1 MRLLLAPGASGS
13 VDSLAGAVAGLR
25 RRGVEA
31 EAIAVPQG
39 RVEKA
44 AQRFQE
50 LARPEDVVAANR
62 PEVSPFGGG
71 RAASLAAAESRY
83 AACVMFSFPL
93 SGKPEERTAHWPRIS
108 FPALVLNGERDPLS
122 PIAEIRR
129 LVPLLPQGRLI
140 SFPGAGHGLGNALE
154 AKLDAAAEFLLSL

>member
-13 VDSLAGAVAGLR
+13 IDSLAGAVAGLR

-44 AQRFQE
+44 AQCFQE
-50 LARPEDVVAANR
+50 LARPEDVVAGQ
-62 PEVSPFGGG
+62 SYGG

>member
-13 VDSLAGAVAGLR
+13 VESLAAAVAGMR
-25 RRGVEA
+25 RRGVDA
-31 EAIAVPQG
+31 EAVAVPQG

-50 LARPEDVVAANR
+50 LARPEDVVAGQ
-62 PEVSPFGGG
+62 SYGG
-71 RAASLAAAESRY
+71 RAASLAAADSRF

-93 SGKPEERTAHWPRIS
+93 SGKPEERTAHWPRVS
-108 FPALVLNGERDPLS
+108 CPALVLNGERDQLS
-122 PIAEIRR
+122 PIADIRR

-140 SFPGAGHGLGNALE
+140 SFPGAGHGLGDALE
-154 AKLDAAAEFLLSL
+154 AKLDAAAEFVLSL

>member
-1 MRLLLAPGASGS
+1 VRLLLAPGASGS

-44 AQRFQE
+44 AQCFQE
-50 LARPEDVVAANR
+50 LARPEDVVAGQ
-62 PEVSPFGGG
+62 SYGG

-93 SGKPEERTAHWPRIS
+93 SGKPEERPRTGRAFPFRHWCSTASATRS
-108 FPALVLNGERDPLS
+108 ARSLRSGGSCRCFPK
-122 PIAEIRR
+122 
-129 LVPLLPQGRLI
+129 
-140 SFPGAGHGLGNALE
+140 AG
-154 AKLDAAAEFLLSL
+154 